1 MNTNFQESREYIAE
15 INSLKSKLFVAKI
28 FATMMTCL
36 CCVFGFI
43 IMSNSNKSVDEKLTI
58 CMDYERQLQEQTDY
72 YCTLESNYNFLLDS
86 YDSFNN
92 TIDELTTIAQVL
104 DDQNQSLVQS
114 NQEYYEELEEFRK
127 REELY
132 DKYDYAL
139 YAGRNRTDITYDQ
152 LLFLEDLLKDS
163 TINDQDLILSW
174 IMTESGGKEDARNSE
189 STAKGYGQFLDG
201 TSKFVYTSLLDRD
214 GWTPSVALDGYINLE
229 MMITYIDYLYEV
241 NNGDLYEIMKDYR
254 GKRDITSYVAKID
267 SYLAN
272 VDKSVHDIYLVSSKK

>member
-1 MNTNFQESREYIAE
+1 MNTKFQESREYIAE

-28 FATMMTCL
+28 FATMMTCT
-36 CCVFGFI
+36 CCIFGVI
-43 IMSNSNKSVDEKLTI
+43 LMINNNKLVDENITLTR
-58 CMDYERQLQEQTDY
+58 DYENQIQQQTDY
-72 YCTLESNYNFLLDS
+72 YAALETNYEFLVNS

-92 TIDELTTIAQVL
+92 TIDELTTIAQTL
-104 DDQNQSLVQS
+104 DEQNQSLVQS
-114 NQEYYEELEEFRK
+114 NQEYYEELEKFRQ

-132 DKYDYAL
+132 DKYEYSL
-139 YAGRNRTDITYDQ
+139 YSGRTRTDITYDQ

-201 TSKFVYTSLLDRD
+201 TSKFVYTSLLNRD
-214 GWTPSVALDGYINLE
+214 DWNPNVALNGYINLE

-241 NNGDLYEIMKDYR
+241 NNGDLYEIMRDYR
-254 GKRDITSYVAKID
+254 GKRDITNYIAKID